1 VTLGEN
7 KSIGSMTEHQRIAV
21 AAMLTARARAG
32 SESRRSEPGP
42 VLLGE
47 SLLALGAR
55 LAGSS
60 RVLRVSL
67 RPARDSAFEG
77 NGNRGVMS
85 TPPHGHSAVHD
96 GAARGQLSADI
107 SSAVVHLFSK
117 HTGRGPTKART
128 TLDADL
134 VVVLLQDNMTKGE
147 KSLVHAG
154 RAAEVLQIRR
164 TFQETMRPELVGVV
178 ERLTKRN
185 VVSFMSANDI
195 GPDAAAEIFLLDD
208 AI

>member
-1 VTLGEN
+1 
-7 KSIGSMTEHQRIAV
+7 
-21 AAMLTARARAG
+21 
-32 SESRRSEPGP
+32 
-42 VLLGE
+42 
-47 SLLALGAR
+47 
-55 LAGSS
+55 
-60 RVLRVSL
+60 
-67 RPARDSAFEG
+67 
-77 NGNRGVMS
+77 MS

-96 GAARGQLSADI
+96 SAARGQLSADI

-164 TFQETMRPELVGVV
+164 TFQETMRPELVGAV

-208 AI
+208 TI

>member
-1 VTLGEN
+1 
-7 KSIGSMTEHQRIAV
+7 
-21 AAMLTARARAG
+21 
-32 SESRRSEPGP
+32 
-42 VLLGE
+42 
-47 SLLALGAR
+47 
-55 LAGSS
+55 
-60 RVLRVSL
+60 
-67 RPARDSAFEG
+67 
-77 NGNRGVMS
+77 MS
-85 TPPHGHSAVHD
+85 TPPRDDSAIQD
-96 GAARGQLSADI
+96 GAARGQLGAEI

-164 TFQETMRPELVGVV
+164 TFQETMRPELVGAV

-195 GPDAAAEIFLLDD
+195 DPDAAAEIFLLDR
-208 AI
+208 AL

>member
-1 VTLGEN
+1 
-7 KSIGSMTEHQRIAV
+7 
-21 AAMLTARARAG
+21 
-32 SESRRSEPGP
+32 
-42 VLLGE
+42 
-47 SLLALGAR
+47 
-55 LAGSS
+55 
-60 RVLRVSL
+60 
-67 RPARDSAFEG
+67 
-77 NGNRGVMS
+77 MS
-85 TPPHGHSAVHD
+85 TPPYDH
-96 GAARGQLSADI
+96 GAAQQGAVRGQLSADI

-134 VVVLLQDNMTKGE
+134 VVVLLRDNMTKGE

-154 RAAEVLQIRR
+154 KAAEVLQIRR
-164 TFQETMRPELVGVV
+164 TFQETMRAELVEAV

-195 GPDAAAEIFLLDD
+195 DPDAAAEIFLLDQ

>member
-1 VTLGEN
+1 
-7 KSIGSMTEHQRIAV
+7 
-21 AAMLTARARAG
+21 
-32 SESRRSEPGP
+32 
-42 VLLGE
+42 
-47 SLLALGAR
+47 
-55 LAGSS
+55 
-60 RVLRVSL
+60 
-67 RPARDSAFEG
+67 
-77 NGNRGVMS
+77 MS
-85 TPPHGHSAVHD
+85 TPRQDESAVQG

-134 VVVLLQDNMTKGE
+134 VVVLLRDNMTKGE

-154 RAAEVLQIRR
+154 KAAEVLQIRR
-164 TFQETMRPELVGVV
+164 TFQETMRAELVEAV

-185 VVSFMSANDI
+185 VVSFMSANDVN
-195 GPDAAAEIFLLDD
+195 PDAAAEIFLLDQ

>member
-1 VTLGEN
+1 
-7 KSIGSMTEHQRIAV
+7 
-21 AAMLTARARAG
+21 
-32 SESRRSEPGP
+32 
-42 VLLGE
+42 
-47 SLLALGAR
+47 
-55 LAGSS
+55 
-60 RVLRVSL
+60 
-67 RPARDSAFEG
+67 
-77 NGNRGVMS
+77 MS
-85 TPPHGHSAVHD
+85 TPPHDRAAAQQ
-96 GAARGQLSADI
+96 GAIRGQLSADI

-154 RAAEVLQIRR
+154 KAAEVLQIRR
-164 TFQETMRPELVGVV
+164 TFQETMRPELVEAV

-185 VVSFMSANDI
+185 VVSFMSANDVN
-195 GPDAAAEIFLLDD
+195 PDAAAEIFLLDQ